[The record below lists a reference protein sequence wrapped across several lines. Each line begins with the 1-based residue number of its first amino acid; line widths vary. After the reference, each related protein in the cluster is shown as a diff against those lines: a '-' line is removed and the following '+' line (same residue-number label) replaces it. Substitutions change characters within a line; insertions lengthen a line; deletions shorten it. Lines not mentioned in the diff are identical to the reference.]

1 MHLCQQCPTC
11 PKRTKQGTPK
21 SSGWTPN
28 FPYFKMAIDWANPNS
43 FLSKPAWLESG
54 PSPFIQ
60 MISEKSS
67 QQNMDFSIKCR
78 SILLSFRW
86 FPAKT
91 TEDFPQKLQWSTN
104 WPWFGVL
111 PGSWRAMRRK
121 AGRPFTSLCL
131 GADVYWWDAMYMYR
145 YIYIYTYVCC
155 MSILSMYLYQRF
167 CDSLVRWWL
176 MDDAWTSNFLV
187 CQTSRIDKG

>member
-1 MHLCQQCPTC
+1 MSNMSKTYKTGH
-11 PKRTKQGTPK
+11 PKIQWLDTQFSLFQNGHRLGKPK
-21 SSGWTPN
+21 FISEQTR
-28 FPYFKMAIDWANPNS
+28 MAWIGS
-43 FLSKPAWLESG
+43 IS
-54 PSPFIQ
+54 FIQ